1 MNIELIV
8 CIVFAIM
15 LVISMWMAGEYWKE
29 KEHYRCRVFELTN
42 GKEGSNLVK
51 IVPDTPP
58 PPAPEGL
65 FPTRPLLVEWLHNN
79 SGEYFRK
86 KDEVHLIEQKEDAY
100 VWKLSDSEREIIE
113 GLNKKG
119 TMTVEEIKAKH
130 QPRQLENQVEFDA
143 IMSDINQQQGE
154 LNRPLIDRKKKIVK
168 QRELLKIQKHAINQQ
183 LSALSAEY
191 QDIEV
196 KAKAINRPLHDLKH
210 EWITLNPRERF
221 IKPNE
226 NHV

>member
-51 IVPDTPP
+51 VVPDTPP

-65 FPTRPLLVEWLHNN
+65 FHTRPLLVEWLHNN

-86 KDEVHLIEQKEDAY
+86 KDEVHLIE
-100 VWKLSDSEREIIE
+100 
-113 GLNKKG
+113 GLNKK
-119 TMTVEEIKAKH
+119 VEEIKAKH

-154 LNRPLIDRKKKIVK
+154 LNRPLIDRKKEIVK
-168 QRELLKIQKHAINQQ
+168 QRELLNIQKHAINQQ